1 MSRSHSPN
9 PFNSLKQFIFL
20 HFLILTLYISLV
32 MYVFGCILVYIKVID
47 CMLYVIWDGY
57 KSQAES
63 AREFIW

>member
-1 MSRSHSPN
+1 MSRSHSPIS
-9 PFNSLKQFIFL
+9 FNSLKQSIFVY
-20 HFLILTLYISLV
+20 FLILILYVSLV

-57 KSQAES
+57 KSLADS